1 MGPGARGP
9 DLISAPPLP
18 AVRPLPACVI
28 FSRLSFSR
36 CDITNKTL
44 LVAIDLDSQR
54 QLA

>member
-9 DLISAPPLP
+9 DLVSAPLFP
-18 AVRPLPACVI
+18 AVRPLPACMI
-28 FSRLSFSR
+28 FPRLSFSR

-44 LVAIDLDSQR
+44 LVAIDLDSQP